1 LRVSDLGSI
10 IEHMFEQ
17 LASAV
22 AEVDPVDDGASLAEL
37 VSLDDRLHAKVL
49 RSLATFDASAAWV
62 LDGDGSLTAWLKHH
76 TDRSPGAAGALA
88 RAAKLLARL
97 PETAA
102 AYEDGRLSRGQL
114 DAIIANVT
122 MQTVD
127 HFAEAESELLP
138 CLFALPAVDAARV
151 MQEWRVRIE
160 SLLDEKEAPDHA
172 RSFTLASTFGRR
184 WHGALTLDDEG
195 GTTVDTALALA
206 VTHDAEGEPL
216 RSFAHKRADALVD
229 IARFFLDHRAA
240 PSKGRHRPHVN
251 VMISL
256 DDLQQGESGSTI
268 DGRPMA
274 ASDVE
279 TLLCDCDVHRVLTDA
294 RGVILDYGRA
304 TKTVPTPLFNALAL
318 RDRGC
323 RHPGCNAPVAWCDA
337 HHVVHWSKDGPTN
350 MGNLVLKCRR
360 HHRLG
365 HRRRWRE
372 ELLPDGTL
380 VITTETGLTMTSRP
394 PGTLLAAA

>member
-1 LRVSDLGSI
+1 VPDLGSS
-10 IEHMFEQ
+10 IERMFEQ

-22 AEVDPVDDGASLAEL
+22 AGIDPVDDGASLAAL

-49 RSLATFDASAAWV
+49 RSLAAFDASGGWS
-62 LDGDGSLTAWLKHH
+62 LDGAASLSAWLRQH
-76 TDRSPGAAGALA
+76 TDRSPGAGAGLA
-88 RAAKLLARL
+88 RVAKLLARL

-114 DAIIANVT
+114 DAITANVT
-122 MQTVD
+122 MRTAT
-127 HFAEAESELLP
+127 HFAEAEAELLP
-138 CLFALPAVDAARV
+138 CLFPLPAVDAARV
-151 MQEWRVRIE
+151 MQEWRIRIE
-160 SLLDEKEAPDHA
+160 ALLDEKEDPDHE
-172 RSFTLASTFGRR
+172 RSLTLASTFGRR
-184 WHGALTLDDEG
+184 WHGTLTLDDEG
-195 GTTVDTALALA
+195 GSTLDTALALA
-206 VTHDAEGEPL
+206 VTHDAEGEPV
-216 RSFAHKRADALVD
+216 RSFARKRADALVD
-229 IARFFLDHRAA
+229 IARFYLNHRAA
-240 PSKGRHRPHVN
+240 PPKGRHRPHVN

-256 DDLQQGESGSTI
+256 DDLQQGEPGATV

-274 ASDVE
+274 ASDIE
-279 TLLCDCDVHRVLTDA
+279 ALLCDCDVHRVLTDA

-304 TKTVPTPLFNALAL
+304 TKTVPTPLFNSLAL

-337 HHVVHWSKDGPTN
+337 HHVVHWSKEGPTN

-372 ELLPDGTL
+372 ELLSDGTL
-380 VITTETGLTMTSRP
+380 VITTETGHQLISRP
-394 PGTLLAAA
+394 AGTLFAAAA